1 MVKIAR
7 LVQTLHAGDSQ
18 VDVHCAVSEC
28 ETSADAWHGSC
39 PMSTA
44 MPGGRRQ
51 GGSDMKEGKTKQ
63 RCGKLMAA
71 LMAASMTIAW
81 VQAASNLLS
90 PKDTQ
95 FVTQAVQGGLAEVAL
110 GQLAVDRARND
121 MVRDF
126 GARMVKEHGDTN
138 AKLIE
143 LAKGKGFEPPTTL
156 TAGHQQT
163 LERLR
168 SVDAEEFDR
177 EYVQVMV
184 KDHRKDVAEFEKQSE
199 QAEDPDLRRFAEQA
213 LPTLQSHLDAILD
226 LEEIL

>member
-1 MVKIAR
+1 
-7 LVQTLHAGDSQ
+7 
-18 VDVHCAVSEC
+18 
-28 ETSADAWHGSC
+28 
-39 PMSTA
+39 
-44 MPGGRRQ
+44 
-51 GGSDMKEGKTKQ
+51 MKEGKTKQ

-126 GARMVKEHGDTN
+126 GARMVKEHGDANT
-138 AKLIE
+138 KLIE
-143 LAKGKGFEPPTTL
+143 LAKGKGFEPPAAL
-156 TAGHQQT
+156 TAEHQQAMD
-163 LERLR
+163 RLR
-168 SVDAEEFDR
+168 KVDAEEFDR

-199 QAEDPDLRRFAEQA
+199 KAEDPDLRRFAEQA

-226 LEEIL
+226 LEETL